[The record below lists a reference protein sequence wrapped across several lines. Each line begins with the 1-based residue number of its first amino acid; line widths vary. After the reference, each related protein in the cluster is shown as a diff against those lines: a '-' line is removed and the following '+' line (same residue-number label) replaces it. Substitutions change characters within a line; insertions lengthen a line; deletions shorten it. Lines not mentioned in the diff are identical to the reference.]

1 MGEAGW
7 WRSLR
12 RLPFRLVPPT
22 SAKTRVLRTHVVR
35 PGDCIET
42 IAEEHGCA
50 PDALWAHARNAGLR
64 RSRPN
69 PNVLAPG
76 DVVHVPAE
84 LLSDGVAL
92 RPGAVNVLRGT
103 PAMTTLKVCLQRR
116 GVEGLEPIAGVPF
129 LVLSGRTKVSGT
141 TTSGGQVEAQVPVA
155 ERFARVVL
163 HPSTPDEIVLEVKV
177 GYLDPHDLRSGMV
190 QRLGNLGYLDAL
202 RSPEAVAAGHER
214 FQHDHGL
221 ELTAAFDEATSAR
234 LRREHDG
241 DS

>member
-1 MGEAGW
+1 M
-7 WRSLR
+7 SHS
-12 RLPFRLVPPT
+12 
-22 SAKTRVLRTHVVR
+22 SAKTHVLRTHVVR

-69 PNVLAPG
+69 PNLLAPG

-84 LLSDGVAL
+84 VVSDGVLL
-92 RPGAVNVLRGT
+92 RPGVVNVLRGT
-103 PAMTTLKVCLQRR
+103 PATTTLKVCLQRR
-116 GVEGLEPIAGVPF
+116 GVAGPEPLAGLPF
-129 LVLSGRTKVSGT
+129 LVLCGRAKVSGT
-141 TTSGGQVEAQVPVA
+141 TTLDGQVEAHVPVA
-155 ERFARVVL
+155 ERFARIVL
-163 HPSTPDEIVLEVKV
+163 HPATPDEIVLEVKI

-202 RSPEAVAAGHER
+202 RSPEAVAHGLER

-221 ELTAAFDEATSAR
+221 EPTAAFDEATSTR